1 MTMHPFYILVA
12 VSLFGIASAFNPSSP
27 GRRTVTSL
35 GYRDEPSI
43 VDARHILQTPEE
55 RQASLRR
62 PAEADRR
69 RSSVVTLNS
78 IEDYDRHVLQ
88 NPDRLHII
96 RVSAP
101 WCRVCHS
108 TAVAWERMASKL
120 AARGDDA
127 PIQFFSVSVDGKN
140 EEATALK
147 DMLQIDRVPQG
158 IIHHPTFGRRIDMH
172 RKNLMAL
179 KKSLENCTV
188 EELHPDR
195 LESI

>member
-1 MTMHPFYILVA
+1 MMMHPLLHILVA
-12 VSLFGIASAFNPSSP
+12 VSMLFGSALAFNPSSP

-35 GYRDEPSI
+35 GYIDEPSI
-43 VDARHILQTPEE
+43 VDARYILRTPEE

-69 RSSVVTLNS
+69 RSSVISLNS
-78 IEDYDRHVLQ
+78 IEDYNRHVLQ

-120 AARGDDA
+120 AAGDS
-127 PIQFFSVSVDGKN
+127 PIQFFSVEVDGKN
-140 EEATALK
+140 EEAAALK

-179 KKSLENCTV
+179 KKSLESYPI

-195 LESI
+195 LESF